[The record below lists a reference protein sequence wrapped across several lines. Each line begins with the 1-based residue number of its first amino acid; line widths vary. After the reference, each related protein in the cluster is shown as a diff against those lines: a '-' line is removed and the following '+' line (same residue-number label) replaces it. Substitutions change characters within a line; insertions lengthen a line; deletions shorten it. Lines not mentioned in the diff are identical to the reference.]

1 MFLVRR
7 IRWLAA
13 VSRCLAAVAVVG
25 LAAFTGCGQT
35 PQIASY
41 TVEKDVPDRMLGA
54 ILVLDDR
61 CWFFKL
67 TGPREDLERKKGDF
81 ESFLKSVEI
90 GDEAPQWQLPDGWE
104 LDNKK
109 PNQMRFA
116 TIKVPLE
123 SKAAELSVSF
133 LPMQGSEQQFL
144 AANIN
149 RWRDQ
154 MGQGRLSARDLK
166 SMSQVETKSGPAYV
180 VNIPGKLKGGGMA
193 GPFAGRG

>member
-1 MFLVRR
+1 MHGLWKARFP
-7 IRWLAA
+7 LAA
-13 VSRCLAAVAVVG
+13 ASGWIL
-25 LAAFTGCGQT
+25 LLLGCGET
-35 PQIASY
+35 PQIATY
-41 TVEKDVPDRMLGA
+41 TVQKDVPDRMLGA
-54 ILVLDDR
+54 ILVQEDR

-67 TGPREDLERKKGDF
+67 TGPREELERKKGDF

-90 GDEAPQWQLPDGWE
+90 GDEGPKWQLPDGWE
-104 LDNKK
+104 LDDK

-116 TIKVPLE
+116 TIKVPLK
-123 SKAAELSVSF
+123 SKTAELSVSF

-154 MGQGRLSARDLK
+154 MSQGKLSARDLK
-166 SMSQVETKSGPAYV
+166 SLSQVDTKSGLAYV

-193 GPFAGRG
+193 APFAGRGPM